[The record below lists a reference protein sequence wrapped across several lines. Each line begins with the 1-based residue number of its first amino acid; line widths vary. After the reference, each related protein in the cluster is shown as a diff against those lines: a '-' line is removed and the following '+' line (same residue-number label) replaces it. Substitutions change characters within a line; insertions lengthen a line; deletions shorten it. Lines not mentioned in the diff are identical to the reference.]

1 MVRGSSLTL
10 SSTKNSFILY
20 MNLALGALQDLV
32 EDKEEHIEHE
42 KMVDDDE
49 TYKTAEDFENSIFK
63 DDTYR
68 KGKDKQK
75 QKEKEKENN
84 DMVDGT

>member
-1 MVRGSSLTL
+1 
-10 SSTKNSFILY
+10 
-20 MNLALGALQDLV
+20 
-32 EDKEEHIEHE
+32 
-42 KMVDDDE
+42 MVDDDE